1 MSGLVLTRRVGQR
14 IRIGDNVEVSV
25 ARIDGDR
32 VALRFIAPREIAIVR
47 GELIDAI
54 SAETEAATA
63 ARSGLMAA
71 LGKHTNDDDSLDPA
85 A

>member
-1 MSGLVLTRRVGQR
+1 VSGLVLTRRVGQR
-14 IRIGDNVEVSV
+14 IRIGDDVEVSV

-32 VALRFIAPREIAIVR
+32 VALRFIAPREITIVR

-71 LGKHTNDDDSLDPA
+71 LGKRPSEENDPA
-85 A
+85 V